1 MIARL
6 LTIPPLLAMGL
17 AASPATGQLTIP
29 TCGSETEALRFFEKQ
44 FGEVPV
50 SQEEVLEG
58 EAVVVRVENPQTGAY
73 SILIIL
79 RGKHSCVV
87 DAGQEGRS

>member
-1 MIARL
+1 MARL
-6 LTIPPLLAMGL
+6 LIPLLLAMGL
-17 AASPATGQLTIP
+17 SSPAYGQLTIP
-29 TCGSETEALRFFEKQ
+29 TCGSETAALKFFEQ
-44 FGEVPV
+44 TFGEIPV

-73 SILIIL
+73 SIIIIL